1 MLGIYFYLQIAFAV
15 FLLWATSAGLYM
27 GVFHAHRGTVALGRK
42 SLAAVVSVL
51 LSVVVWFFL
60 YSWTY
65 LSW

>member
-15 FLLWATSAGLYM
+15 FLRGATRAARSM
-27 GVFHAHRGTVALGRK
+27 GVFPAHRGTVALGRK

-51 LSVVVWFFL
+51 LSVIVWFFL